1 MCGLDVRS
9 IGEEHARDVTAGHLA
24 PILGATLRD
33 EGAQVLAT
41 DAAPDLRKGQVPD
54 SVGRGQKSAR
64 SQVRAHRSEKS
75 AALREQADDLE
86 LRVLARARV
95 RPDSPQER
103 TEKAPPRTVDA
114 TEKVSGH
121 GLRLARAARKLC
133 VRRLGVRGEPEVA
146 LHRAEQVRG

>member
-9 IGEEHARDVTAGHLA
+9 IGEEHARDVTAGPSR

-33 EGAQVLAT
+33 QGAQVLA
-41 DAAPDLRKGQVPD
+41 AGGAPHLRKGQVPD
-54 SVGRGQKSAR
+54 RVGRGQKSAR
-64 SQVRAHRSEKS
+64 SQVRSDRSEKS

-103 TEKAPPRTVDA
+103 AEKAPPRTVDA
-114 TEKVSGH
+114 TEKGSGH
-121 GLRLARAARKLC
+121 GLRLARAAR
-133 VRRLGVRGEPEVA
+133 
-146 LHRAEQVRG
+146 